1 MTGLSEAEINEQ
13 WFPPTAGK
21 VEAQVRDGGG
31 GWGEKGAQKQ
41 VKKNLISGVCIRGP
55 GILKMR
61 EDGTKNRT
69 VLNLEK

>member
-1 MTGLSEAEINEQ
+1 M
-13 WFPPTAGK
+13 
-21 VEAQVRDGGG
+21 EAQVRDGGG

-55 GILKMR
+55 GILKTR